1 MLINIPLITIII
13 AVVACVYASY
23 SDLKDGVIRNKLTFP
38 LIAIGIVLNAIYVF
52 TSNASIF
59 LFIECAVVTGV
70 IFALGYLFWK
80 MGAWAGGDVKLFT
93 ALAALLPF
101 YAIPLYPAIVNYQI
115 LGVPFPA
122 EAVYPFPF
130 TLIINSILSILP
142 FLLIYVFYIVVKNK
156 PHLIGELIS
165 PIKEYKKNIVLTLV
179 VTSAV
184 TLTYTLT
191 KELNIQI
198 ILLSLIL
205 IYLLSLII
213 SKIPNRI
220 KAVIISVVSV
230 YALIT
235 NFKITISGMVL
246 IFISLIVIEIVK
258 KLLTSVSKEALQDD
272 YKISELKEG
281 MIPAYSVY
289 EKDNSVY
296 VDDQSF
302 ITRVRKALKTGDV
315 SLINPPKG
323 KLLVSSMA
331 AGLTEKDI
339 DLLKELKNENK
350 IVDLFRIKKGI
361 PFAPSILI
369 GLLISLFIG
378 DIAFILEKILVGI
391 LY

>member
-13 AVVACVYASY
+13 ALVACIYASY
-23 SDLKDGVIRNKLTFP
+23 SDLKEGVIRNNLTFP

-52 TSNASIF
+52 TSSASIF

-70 IFALGYLFWK
+70 IFVLGYIFWK

-101 YAIPLYPAIVNYQI
+101 YAIPLYPSLVNYHI

-156 PHLIGELIS
+156 PHLIGELTT
-165 PIKEYKKNIVLTLV
+165 PIKQYKKNIVLTLV

-184 TLTYTLT
+184 TITYTLT
-191 KELNIQI
+191 KQLNIQI

-205 IYLLSLII
+205 IYLLAFIF
-213 SKIPNRI
+213 SKFPNRA
-220 KAVIISVVSV
+220 KAVLISVVTV

-235 NFKITISGMVL
+235 NFKITISGIVL
-246 IFISLIVIEIVK
+246 IFISITILEIVK
-258 KLLTSVSKEALQDD
+258 KLLTSVSKEALQDN
-272 YKISELKEG
+272 YKMSELKEG
-281 MIPAYSVY
+281 MIPAYSVF
-289 EKDNSVY
+289 EKDNRVY

-302 ITRVRKALKTGDV
+302 TSRIKAALKTGDV

-339 DLLKELKNENK
+339 DLLKELKNKNK
-350 IVDLFRIKKGI
+350 LVDIFRIKKGV

-378 DIAFILEKILVGI
+378 DLAFILEKILVGI

>member
-13 AVVACVYASY
+13 AVVACIYASY
-23 SDLKDGVIRNKLTFP
+23 SDLKEGVIRNKLTFP

-52 TSNASIF
+52 TSTASIF
-59 LFIECAVVTGV
+59 LFIECVVVTGV

-101 YAIPLYPAIVNYQI
+101 YAIPLYPSIVTYQI
-115 LGVPFPA
+115 LGMQFPS

-142 FLLIYVFYIVVKNK
+142 FLLIYVFYIAVKNK
-156 PHLIGELIS
+156 PHLIGELVS
-165 PIKEYKKNIVLTLV
+165 PIKEYKKNIILTLV

-220 KAVIISVVSV
+220 KAVLISVVTV
-230 YALIT
+230 YAIIT
-235 NFKITISGMVL
+235 NFQITITGMVL
-246 IFISLIVIEIVK
+246 LFISITAIEIVK

-272 YKISELKEG
+272 YKITELKEG
-281 MIPAYSVY
+281 MIPAYSVF
-289 EKDNSVY
+289 EKDNKVY

-302 ITRVRKALKTGDV
+302 ISRVRNAFKTGDI

-339 DLLKELKNENK
+339 ELLKELKNKNK
-350 IVDLFRIKKGI
+350 INDAFKIKKGV

-378 DIAFILEKILVGI
+378 DIAFILEKILI
-391 LY
+391 SIMY

>member
-1 MLINIPLITIII
+1 MLVNIPLITIII
-13 AVVACVYASY
+13 AVVVCVYASY
-23 SDLKDGVIRNKLTFP
+23 SDLKEGVIRNKLTFP

-52 TSNASIF
+52 TSTASIF
-59 LFIECAVVTGV
+59 LFIECVVVTGV
-70 IFALGYLFWK
+70 IFALGYIFWK

-101 YAIPLYPAIVNYQI
+101 YAIPLYPSLVTYQI
-115 LGVPFPA
+115 LGVQFPA
-122 EAVYPFPF
+122 EAIYPFPF

-142 FLLIYVFYIVVKNK
+142 FLLIYVFYIVIKNK
-156 PHLIGELIS
+156 PHLMGELAS
-165 PIKEYKKNIVLTLV
+165 PIKDYKKNIVLTLV

-191 KELNIQI
+191 KQLDIQI
-198 ILLSLIL
+198 IILSLIL

-220 KAVIISVVSV
+220 KAVIISIVTV

-246 IFISLIVIEIVK
+246 IFISLIVVGIAR
-258 KLLTSVSKEALQDD
+258 KLLTSVSKEALQDN

-281 MIPAYSVY
+281 MIPAYSIFK
-289 EKDNSVY
+289 KDNKVY

-302 ITRVRKALKTGDV
+302 MTRVRNALKTGNV

-339 DLLKELKNENK
+339 NLLKELKNKNK
-350 IVDLFRIKKGI
+350 IVDVFKIKKGV

-378 DIAFILEKILVGI
+378 DIAFILEKILIGI
-391 LY
+391 FY

>member
-1 MLINIPLITIII
+1 MLINIPLISIII
-13 AVVACVYASY
+13 AVVACIYASY
-23 SDLKDGVIRNKLTFP
+23 SDLKEGVIRNNLTFP

-52 TSNASIF
+52 TSTASIF
-59 LFIECAVVTGV
+59 LLIECVVVTGV
-70 IFALGYLFWK
+70 IFVLGYIFWK

-101 YAIPLYPAIVNYQI
+101 YAIPLYPSIVNYQI

-156 PHLIGELIS
+156 PHLMGELLS

-184 TLTYTLT
+184 TITYTLT
-191 KELNIQI
+191 KQLNIQI

-205 IYLLSLII
+205 IYLLAFIF
-213 SKIPNRI
+213 SKFPNRA
-220 KAVIISVVSV
+220 KAILISVVTV

-235 NFKITISGMVL
+235 NFKITISGIGL
-246 IFISLIVIEIVK
+246 IFISITIIEIVK
-258 KLLTSVSKEALQDD
+258 KLLTSVSKEALQDN
-272 YKISELKEG
+272 YKMSELKEG
-281 MIPAYSVY
+281 MIPAYSVF
-289 EKDNSVY
+289 EKDDKVY

-302 ITRVRKALKTGDV
+302 ISRIKTALKTGDV
-315 SLINPPKG
+315 TLINPPKG

-339 DLLKELKNENK
+339 NILKELKNKNK
-350 IVDLFRIKKGI
+350 LVDVFRIKKGV

-378 DIAFILEKILVGI
+378 DIAFILEKILVSI
-391 LY
+391 FY

>member
-1 MLINIPLITIII
+1 MLINIPFITIII
-13 AVVACVYASY
+13 AVVACIYASY
-23 SDLKDGVIRNKLTFP
+23 SDLKEGVIRNKLTFP
-38 LIAIGIVLNAIYVF
+38 LIALGIVLNAIYVF
-52 TSNASIF
+52 TSDASIL

-70 IFALGYLFWK
+70 IFALGYIFWK

-115 LGVPFPA
+115 LGLQFPA
-122 EAVYPFPF
+122 EAIYPFPF

-142 FLLIYVFYIVVKNK
+142 FLLIYVFYIAAKNK

-165 PIKEYKKNIVLTLV
+165 PVKEYKKNIVLTLV

-220 KAVIISVVSV
+220 KAVIISVVTV

-235 NFKITISGMVL
+235 SFKITITGLVL
-246 IFISLIVIEIVK
+246 IFISITILEIVK
-258 KLLTSVSKEALQDD
+258 KLLTSVSKEALQDN
-272 YKISELKEG
+272 YKIDDLKEG
-281 MIPAYSVY
+281 MIPAYSVF
-289 EKDNSVY
+289 EKDNKVY
-296 VDDQSF
+296 IDDQSF
-302 ITRVRKALKTGDV
+302 MTRVRKALQTGDV

-339 DLLKELKNENK
+339 NLLEELKIKNK
-350 IVDLFRIKKGI
+350 IDDVFRIKKGI

-369 GLLISLFIG
+369 GLIISLFIG
-378 DIAFILEKILVGI
+378 DLAFIIEKILIGI
-391 LY
+391 MY

>member
-1 MLINIPLITIII
+1 MLVNIPFITIII
-13 AVVACVYASY
+13 AVVACIYASY
-23 SDLKDGVIRNKLTFP
+23 SDLKEGVIRNKLTFP
-38 LIAIGIVLNAIYVF
+38 LIAIGIVLNGIYVF
-52 TSNASIF
+52 TSSASIF
-59 LFIECAVVTGV
+59 LFIECAVVTGL

-101 YAIPLYPAIVNYQI
+101 YAIPLYPALVNYQI
-115 LGVPFPA
+115 LGLQFPA
-122 EAVYPFPF
+122 EALYPFPL

-142 FLLIYVFYIVVKNK
+142 FLLIYVFYIAVKNK
-156 PHLIGELIS
+156 PHLIGELLS
-165 PIKEYKKNIVLTLV
+165 PVKDYKKNLVLTLV

-184 TLTYTLT
+184 TLTYTIT
-191 KELNIQI
+191 KQFDIQI
-198 ILLSLIL
+198 IILSLIL
-205 IYLLSLII
+205 IYLLAFII

-220 KAVIISVVSV
+220 KAILVSIITV

-235 NFKITISGMVL
+235 NFKITITGIVL
-246 IFISLIVIEIVK
+246 IFISITLIGIAR

-272 YKISELKEG
+272 YKMSELKEG
-281 MIPAYSVY
+281 MIPAYSVF
-289 EKDNSVY
+289 EKDNKVY

-302 ITRVRKALKTGDV
+302 LSRVKKALNTGDV

-339 DLLKELKNENK
+339 DLLKELKNKNK
-350 IVDLFRIKKGI
+350 IDDVFRIKKGV

-378 DIAFILEKILVGI
+378 DIAFILEKILVSI
-391 LY
+391 MY